1 MNEEIVLKRLYQLNE
16 WWVSGTVPAS
26 KLESFRRKDLHF
38 IVQNMKQDDN
48 ILTIIGPRR
57 VGKTTMLYQSID
69 TLIQE
74 ETDPKNIVFITAD
87 DDLLKLNTT
96 DLVND
101 CIEVYEK
108 NILGNTI
115 AKLSQKIYVII
126 DEIQYYDNWN
136 IKLKNWYDMKY
147 KIKFVLS
154 GSSSVNILTG
164 TSESLTGRML
174 HQIVMPLK
182 FSEILRHKLEK
193 EKILFT
199 FSVGLTR
206 KAFLDSISQK
216 NPSIIFEK
224 LKEETMKLIPIKEKI
239 EIVALDYAKKGGYPL
254 QLKMEDESSYTKQ
267 MQTYL
272 DSTLYKDIVRLFE
285 IRDPGVLHLLLT
297 IVAGEGV
304 HGSTIEAY
312 SSELGKRK
320 ETIQNYLNYLEKA
333 FLISKSPFYSKN
345 MRTRE
350 RNPKKIYISDTGI
363 RNTILN
369 QGSARIAEDPA
380 EMGKIVQ
387 TVVHD
392 HAKRLKFNL
401 ESGALSTTTYYW
413 KKDKEV
419 DIVIEIN
426 QKPIPIE
433 VKYSNSID
441 KSDIS
446 GLISFQKKFKNPFG
460 IVITKD
466 RLELVENIIYIP
478 YWLFMLLC

>member
-16 WWVSGTVPAS
+16 WWTSGAVPAA

-38 IVQNMKQDDN
+38 IIQNMKLDDN
-48 ILTIIGPRR
+48 ILTIVGPRR
-57 VGKTTMLYQSID
+57 VGKTTMLYQSVD
-69 TLIQE
+69 TLIHE
-74 ETDPKNIVFITAD
+74 KTDPKNIIFITAD

-101 CIEVYEK
+101 CIEIYEK
-108 NILGNTI
+108 NILGKPI
-115 AKLSQKIYVII
+115 SKLNQKIYVII
-126 DEIQYYDNWN
+126 DEIQYYPDWN
-136 IKLKNWYDMKY
+136 VKLKNWHDLKY
-147 KIKFVLS
+147 QIKFVLS

-164 TSESLTGRML
+164 TAEALTGRML
-174 HQIVMPLK
+174 PQIVMPLK

-193 EKILFT
+193 EKIPFT
-199 FSVGLTR
+199 FAVGPTR
-206 KAFLDSISQK
+206 KTFLDSISQK
-216 NPSIIFEK
+216 NPSIFFEK

-239 EIVALDYAKKGGYPL
+239 EIAAIDYAKKGGYPL
-254 QLKMEDESSYTKQ
+254 QLKIDDENNYTKQ

-272 DSTLYKDIVRLFE
+272 DSTLYKDIVRIFE
-285 IRDPGVLHLLLT
+285 VRDPDILHLLLT
-297 IVAGEGV
+297 IIAVEGV
-304 HGSTIEAY
+304 HGSTMEAY
-312 SSELGKRK
+312 SSELGRRK
-320 ETIQNYLNYLEKA
+320 ETIQSYLNYLEKA

-345 MRTRE
+345 LRTRE

-369 QGSARIAEDPA
+369 QGTAKIAEDPA
-380 EMGKIVQ
+380 EMGKIIQ

-401 ESGALSTTTYYW
+401 ESGALPTATYYW
-413 KKDKEV
+413 KKEKEV

-433 VKYSNSID
+433 VKYSNRID
-441 KSDIS
+441 KIDII
-446 GLISFQKKFKNPFG
+446 GLIRFQKKFKNPFG

-466 RLELVENIIYIP
+466 KLELMENILYIP
-478 YWLFMLLC
+478 FWLFMLLC